1 MTGEELF
8 LNELNFHIRQGI
20 SKKDL
25 TDLINERLKQLTL
38 TNVIKRLPIGTKVN
52 IVNKPEWGDEAGK
65 EKTITGHCKYFGKD
79 TGYLLDEEGIYLR
92 EDFEVNVL

>member
-25 TDLINERLKQLTL
+25 TDLINERLKQLTIPVVVGQSEQL
-38 TNVIKRLPIGTKVN
+38 FCGDLIKHNFSLSKIGRC
-52 IVNKPEWGDEAGK
+52 IICDR
-65 EKTITGHCKYFGKD
+65 EKDKAK
-79 TGYLLDEEGIYLR
+79 
-92 EDFEVNVL
+92 

>member
-25 TDLINERLKQLTL
+25 TDLINERLKQLTIP
-38 TNVIKRLPIGTKVN
+38 VVGSS
-52 IVNKPEWGDEAGK
+52 KPEN
-65 EKTITGHCKYFGKD
+65 KTIT
-79 TGYLLDEEGIYLR
+79 
-92 EDFEVNVL
+92 FEVEELSETNPHRNDALIIVDKDGNYYQTVEEKTLS

>member
-25 TDLINERLKQLTL
+25 TDLINERIKQLTL
-38 TNVIKRLPIGTKVN
+38 TDVV
-52 IVNKPEWGDEAGK
+52 KP
-65 EKTITGHCKYFGKD
+65 F
-79 TGYLLDEEGIYLR
+79 
-92 EDFEVNVL
+92 

>member
-25 TDLINERLKQLTL
+25 TDLINERLKQLTIPVVVGRSEQL
-38 TNVIKRLPIGTKVN
+38 LLADCP
-52 IVNKPEWGDEAGK
+52 NKQNAEPCRNG
-65 EKTITGHCKYFGKD
+65 
-79 TGYLLDEEGIYLR
+79 GICPKCS
-92 EDFEVNVL
+92 

>member
-25 TDLINERLKQLTL
+25 TDLINERLKQLNIPVVVQQSDLYTYEC
-38 TNVIKRLPIGTKVN
+38 KVCG
-52 IVNKPEWGDEAGK
+52 KPFGDELSLY
-65 EKTITGHCKYFGKD
+65 EHY
-79 TGYLLDEEGIYLR
+79 DEEH
-92 EDFEVNVL
+92 N